1 MSPRDLSTIEDLDK
15 IIEAGVLSLKIE
27 GRMKKPEYVATV
39 VSGYREAINEFVDK
53 KKNKYF

>member
-1 MSPRDLSTIEDLDK
+1 MLSPRDLSTIEDLDK

-39 VSGYREAINEFVDK
+39 VSGYREGLMNL
-53 KKNKYF
+53 